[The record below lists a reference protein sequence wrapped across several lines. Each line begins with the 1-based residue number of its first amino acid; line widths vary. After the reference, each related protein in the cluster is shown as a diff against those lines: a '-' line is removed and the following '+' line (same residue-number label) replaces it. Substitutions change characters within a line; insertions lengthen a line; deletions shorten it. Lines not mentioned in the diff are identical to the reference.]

1 MKTKKHGVKIPL
13 TKKDLKW
20 HTLEEVFGKYS
31 KNKEFQRGY
40 REESMRIK
48 LAISI
53 RKIRVHQKLTQ
64 EAVAEKASMPQSVI
78 ARLESGEHSIS
89 VDTLGKVAGALGKQI
104 ALVESS
110 K

>member
-1 MKTKKHGVKIPL
+1 MKTKKHGMRVPL

-20 HTLEEVFGKYS
+20 YTLDQVFGKVS
-31 KNKEFQRGY
+31 KTKEFQKGY
-40 REESMRIK
+40 REETVRIR
-48 LAISI
+48 LSRRI
-53 RKIRVHQKLTQ
+53 RDIRIEKKLTQ
-64 EAVAEKASMPQSVI
+64 EAVAERASMPQSVI